1 MYSITTLCRMTG
13 LNASTL
19 RSWERRYGV
28 PVATRTENGRRLY
41 PKAEVDRLSL
51 IAGLV
56 KNGHM
61 IGDVIEKMAD
71 DLEQMAGES
80 RVRAQQASGAYLDR
94 LNTAVSAR
102 DYHTLRR
109 ELVGALTLLPAI
121 EAIDDVVA
129 PFLRGVGA
137 AWLAGALTIHEEHI
151 ITAITKQVLFVA
163 GANAAWPRPR
173 PTLAFTTP
181 AQETHE
187 VGILLGWFLAVN
199 AGLNT
204 VYLGPALPDDEII
217 GVAGAMEIEIVTIS
231 LVNCFPENRNV
242 TKLVSLANRLGR
254 GVQLWVGA
262 PENHPIHQLSGEPNI
277 QSFTNFRSF
286 ASALAVLG

>member
-28 PVATRTENGRRLY
+28 PAAVRTDNGRRLY
-41 PKAEVDRLSL
+41 SKAEVDRLSL

-56 KNGHM
+56 KTGHM
-61 IGDVIEKMAD
+61 IGDVIEKTAE
-71 DLEQMAGES
+71 DLGQMAGES
-80 RVRAQQASGAYLDR
+80 RARAQQASAAYLDR
-94 LNTAVSAR
+94 LNAAVSGR

-121 EAIDDVVA
+121 EAIDDVIA

-137 AWLAGALTIHEEHI
+137 AWVAGELTIHEEHI

-163 GANAAWPRPR
+163 GANASWPRPR

-181 AQETHE
+181 VQETHE

-204 VYLGPALPDDEII
+204 VYLGPALPDDEIL
-217 GVAGAMEIEIVTIS
+217 GVAGAMDIEIVTIS
-231 LVNCFPENRNV
+231 LVNCFPENRDV
-242 TKLVSLANRLGR
+242 RKLISLANRLAPGA
-254 GVQLWVGA
+254 QLWVGA
-262 PENHPIHQLSGEPNI
+262 PDDHPVHQLSGEPNI

-286 ASALAVLG
+286 ASALAVL